1 MLEINMEYMK
11 EQNKI
16 LDMKTTMSKVL
27 KNTLYRIN
35 GRVDITKE

>member
-1 MLEINMEYMK
+1 MEYTK
-11 EQNKI
+11 EQNKV
-16 LDMKTTMSKVL
+16 LDMKTTMAKVL